1 MYKRSEFTKRT
12 YKTGE
17 VAELLHVHYQTII
30 KYDQRGVMHFQRSEK
45 GRRIIFRE
53 DLLKYLEEKGL
64 LIDDELT
71 QKRDVIYCRV
81 SSHEQQSKG
90 DLDRQ
95 VVKVMEYA
103 QDFGLQNPLILKEV
117 GSGLN
122 DNRKQIQKLISM
134 VLKKEV
140 NRIFISYKDR
150 LTRFGYHYL
159 ETMCKENDV
168 EIHVMSDE
176 TNDKSVQEEMVE
188 DMMALIAS
196 FSGKQYG
203 MRSKQKK
210 EIQKKID
217 KIVVVED

>member
-196 FSGKQYG
+196 FSGKLYG